1 MERTPLFDSRFTLPV
16 LDSPTAAPP
25 GQRQLHDL
33 RRQLLAMNEA
43 QAVLW
48 FELVDYD
55 RLLKTTVSLCPS
67 CLQHVA
73 AIVYS
78 RQGRVWIRKRCA
90 EHGLSDA
97 VLENDERFYF
107 LSNKDCWGRRFA
119 EDRMMKFPAFAGGCC
134 GDSGRGTSGCDSVQS
149 NGVGSYGITDQMDNK
164 TCTVLVEI
172 TNACNLSCKVCYSD
186 SKGDRIL
193 PAELFERHIQQLIVQ
208 KGGLDSVQLT
218 GGEAMLHPQFWDM
231 LAFLHRQDVVK
242 KIYLP
247 TNGILLARRE
257 IAERLGPFRD
267 KLMVLLQFDGRT
279 AEANQN
285 LRNADPAA
293 VRQRVIENLG
303 ALGIVM
309 QLTMTISK
317 GVNDSEIGW
326 VIDTAMRHSHIKL
339 VALQP
344 VTYSGRYELERAATE
359 RLTLSDVVKSVGAQA
374 KIRVNNDDFV
384 PIPCS
389 HPNCGW
395 LTLFVRRFG
404 LKWNVARHID
414 LAAVMNQVAY
424 KTILSKQEIR
434 DMVGTTQPAWWSRL
448 VGAIGR
454 RVVRPTDLF
463 GIAIKPF
470 MDSFNYDQDRISN
483 CCHHLMDTNGTPVS
497 FCEYNAVLRSG
508 DSWSKFPLLQKLD
521 L

>member
-1 MERTPLFDSRFTLPV
+1 VP
-16 LDSPTAAPP
+16 
-25 GQRQLHDL
+25 
-33 RRQLLAMNEA
+33 
-43 QAVLW
+43 
-48 FELVDYD
+48 
-55 RLLKTTVSLCPS
+55 
-67 CLQHVA
+67 

-78 RQGRVWIRKRCA
+78 RQGRVFIRKRCN

-119 EDRMMKFPAFAGGCC
+119 EDRVMKFPAFSGGCC
-134 GDSGRGTSGCDSVQS
+134 GDSGCGEAACCDANPLDSDAF
-149 NGVGSYGITDQMDNK
+149 GFTDQMHNK
-164 TCTVLVEI
+164 TCTILVEI

-186 SKGDRIL
+186 SRGDRIL
-193 PAELFERHIQQLIVQ
+193 PVELFEEHIRRLVAQ

-218 GGEAMLHPQFWDM
+218 GGEAMLHPQFWEM
-231 LAFLHRQDVVK
+231 LSFLHRQDGVK

-247 TNGILLARRE
+247 TNGILLARPE
-257 IAERLGPFRD
+257 TADRLLPFRD
-267 KLMVLLQFDGRT
+267 KLMVLLQFDGQS
-279 AEANQN
+279 ADANQN
-285 LRNADPAA
+285 LRNANPTA
-293 VRQRVIENLG
+293 VRQRAIENLG

-317 GVNDSEIGW
+317 GVNDAEVGW
-326 VIDTAMRHSHIKL
+326 VIDTAMRHPHIKL

-344 VTYSGRYELERAATE
+344 VTYSGRYELERVATD
-359 RLTLSDVVKSVGAQA
+359 RLTLSDVVKSVVAQA
-374 KIRVNNDDFV
+374 RARMKNDDFV

-404 LKWNVARHID
+404 LKLNIARHID
-414 LAAVMNQVAY
+414 LQSVMNQVAY

-434 DMVGTTQPAWWSRL
+434 DMVGSPQPAIWSRL

-454 RVVRPTDLF
+454 RLVRPTDMF

-470 MDSFNYDQDRISN
+470 MDCFNYDQDRISN
-483 CCHHLMDTNGTPVS
+483 CCHHLMDTSGNPVS
-497 FCEYNAVLRSG
+497 FCEYNALLRPG
-508 DSWSKFPLLQKLD
+508 DSWNKFPLLAKTGFAQKVFVRGVSD
-521 L
+521 PDV